1 MTSKGSTSRLPHLC
15 IDKKQHLCYYVC
27 MIKSITNK
35 YYEYNPNEFLPIY
48 RDGKIDNKKE
58 FHIYKLKKAALA
70 ADRAWMSFV
79 ERAHQ
84 A

>member
-1 MTSKGSTSRLPHLC
+1 
-15 IDKKQHLCYYVC
+15 
-27 MIKSITNK
+27 MINSIKNK
-35 YYEYNPNEFLPIY
+35 YNTYTPNEFLPIY
-48 RDGKIDNKKE
+48 EGGKLANRKE

-79 ERAHQ
+79 ERAHH